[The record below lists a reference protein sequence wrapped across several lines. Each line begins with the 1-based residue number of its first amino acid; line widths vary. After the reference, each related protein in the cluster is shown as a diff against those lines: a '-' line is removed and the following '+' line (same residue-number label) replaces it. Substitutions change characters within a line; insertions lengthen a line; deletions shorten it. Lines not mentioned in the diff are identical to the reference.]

1 MERMRSGSA
10 ARALS
15 PRHSCSS
22 TASREAKTRLEEI
35 LLTQLVPQMLHRIH
49 LRTVGGLKDQAD
61 VFGKLQLRRAM
72 PTRLIDLHNDEGIHT
87 FLGYPLE
94 KQVHHGRIGVRK
106 QERHDFAQ
114 LRSKSRKSIHRL
126 ANGLLRSVRAHPR
139 RSPAS
144 LGFTHASEPG
154 FILDH
159 QNEGAVVTWFSLL
172 KDLRDLRRIVFL
184 KCSWACGSD
193 LGCRGRG
200 MSLRQPCR
208 SRSR

>member
-1 MERMRSGSA
+1 MWTE
-10 ARALS
+10 
-15 PRHSCSS
+15 
-22 TASREAKTRLEEI
+22 SRETGDRIMRNADKTVLI
-35 LLTQLVPQMLHRIH
+35 LNCV
-49 LRTVGGLKDQAD
+49 
-61 VFGKLQLRRAM
+61 
-72 PTRLIDLHNDEGIHT
+72 LIYNT
-87 FLGYPLE
+87 
-94 KQVHHGRIGVRK
+94 KMR
-106 QERHDFAQ
+106 ERHDFAQ

-126 ANGLLRSVRAHPR
+126 ANGLLRSVRAHSR

-159 QNEGAVVTWFSLL
+159 QNEGAVVTWFPLM

-184 KCSWACGSD
+184 KCSWVCGSA
-193 LGCRGRG
+193 LGCRERG